1 MMAANTFRT
10 QATKKAMPMLSRQ
23 SLALVALALGMSAV
37 VAGCSEPV
45 DDINKVQPHFVD
57 KASLDGE
64 WYYKQTIVDASP
76 EVGVGFVGL
85 EGSLEKVRWKV
96 TEDYLYAYRTH
107 ESIPGLD
114 PDANREGNDYE
125 GDPVAAFVIE
135 KHFDIKRSY
144 NAATGEQSNVL
155 VENSS
160 DRPWYERQYMR
171 VNWSSDV
178 SGGPV
183 SIGLVKAAFA
193 DDYVRETEVW
203 DPDQL
208 QIGADHIQIT
218 QRATVSDGGRVCWF
232 TYGSSD
238 CGSADARVRLSF
250 ARIDPEAQFEPRVY
264 YDYQELRDDS
274 GRQMRTIGLSVPLGA
289 GQEVARF
296 ACTPEVLQILNDS
309 PNVSRTYT
317 IEDCG
322 TQEYQQSSRFG
333 FFRTERYRYD
343 PQLGGGHDDLREFYA
358 NVHDIWE
365 NPFVEVDGELQ
376 PRPYAERVPKPVVYY
391 LNVGYPQDLHD
402 VAAQMAVDWDEAFMA
417 AAAGAAGRSAEQMRE
432 ILRERSDAEDWMF
445 LDGDAEGA
453 GRMFQIRR
461 NTCSPEGIAD
471 YLADNPQMQAVVDE
485 GTEGRGLMR
494 GNLKKVCAGLMN
506 RAPAMDAEPFVWQQL
521 GDVRFS
527 FLNWVNEPQ
536 PSGPLGYGPSST
548 DKETGQIVAGNAHI
562 YGAAIDTYAR
572 SAADIVRAIN
582 EDLEIAQLIEGQNYA
597 DWLES
602 PTTVADMEMALTAA
616 DSAELDARFG
626 DFRVAEAY
634 GEYRLPNGRLDH
646 PELLRQMETR
656 LTDPAPGDPM
666 ALAMQAPI
674 DQGQRRLDALK
685 QDPYFRSRLLT
696 DEHLALVRPLFA
708 LQPGDAITE
717 EVADAAVDL
726 AVDPAALRTRYE
738 ERLRFFA
745 DQNMFMAEFIDDSIV
760 GQALAMKG
768 LPAEEVYQT
777 LRKEVFR
784 AVALHEIG
792 HTVGLTHNFE
802 GSRDALNYPNEF
814 WQIRETMPESEW
826 SGARLPE
833 YRYSTIMEYG
843 RSFNSDTKG
852 LGKYDRAAIKY
863 GYGGLTEYFHPS
875 VPLSSTLESEV
886 FVNGYD
892 RIPSQLGGTW
902 ENIDRRVDV
911 PIDTHVE
918 SMRNGILENTRRFVD
933 DPSRPVSDYW
943 FDRQVPY
950 GYCFD
955 AFRGNLNCQTWDE
968 GATYTETVRSA
979 IQQYWNYYVFNNY
992 RRGRSESGFINGYF
1006 GRQGRVEWYL
1016 TTFFRFFYFYQQ
1028 WDIGL
1033 RRDLEQAA
1041 LIGLNFI
1048 NQVLG
1053 TPEPGTHCYDDKQN
1067 LYVPYRK
1074 AAPEIQAACVPVE
1087 IAHGTGRAEHLRYN
1101 DDYFYQIDYIG
1112 AYYDK
1117 INLMNSL
1124 ADTSTSFFR
1133 VSNVGDSRAFTI
1145 GYYRIFQPELIEL
1158 LHSMIL
1164 AWLGDASGEAYSSY
1178 VMDDTVMPK
1187 VLFAEEAFGQ
1197 DPQEMEGVPQLH
1209 APVSYNMIWQGLA
1222 LYALFNTSIDDAQLD
1237 FSEYIAVSERGS
1249 GDARTYPEGWRI
1261 ASYADPHSG
1270 VIYDAAQTRD
1280 QRSIAYDLVRRAQI
1294 YSDTVWQPARDA
1306 LDANPGDSQLR
1317 AEFAAADRKLGQYSD
1332 LISDLRYMRAVVDI
1346 ADD

>member
-1 MMAANTFRT
+1 MKSMIRHT
-10 QATKKAMPMLSRQ
+10 LSAP
-23 SLALVALALGMSAV
+23 LLALALAGPALI
-37 VAGCSEPV
+37 AGCAEPV
-45 DDINKVQPHFVD
+45 EDIDRVQPHYLD
-57 KASLDGE
+57 KAALDGE

-76 EVGVGFVGL
+76 EVAVGFVGL

-107 ESIPGLD
+107 ESVPGLD

-155 VENSS
+155 VENAS
-160 DRPWYERQYMR
+160 DRPWHERQYMR
-171 VNWSSDV
+171 VDWSTDV
-178 SGGPV
+178 GGGPV
-183 SIGLVKAAFA
+183 AIGYVNALANA

-208 QIGADHIQIT
+208 QIAEDHIQVT
-218 QRATVSDGGRVCWF
+218 YRATLTDGGRTCF
-232 TYGSSD
+232 FSYGSRD
-238 CGSADARVRLSF
+238 CGSADARVRMSF
-250 ARIDPEAQFEPRVY
+250 ARIDPEAQFAPQPY
-264 YDYQELRDDS
+264 FDYIELRDDDD
-274 GRQMRTIGLSVPLGA
+274 RKLRTIGLSVPLGA

-309 PNVSRTYT
+309 PNVNRTYT

-322 TQEYQQSSRFG
+322 TTEYQQSGRFG

-365 NPFVEVDGELQ
+365 NPLVESEDGALV
-376 PRPYAERVPKPVVYY
+376 PRPHVERVPKPVVYH
-391 LNVGYPQDLHD
+391 LNVGFPEDLHR
-402 VAAQMAVDWDEAFMA
+402 VSAQMAADWDEAFMGA
-417 AAAGAAGRSAEQMRE
+417 VAGSTGRNVEQIRE
-432 ILRERSDAEDWMF
+432 ILRARTDAEGWQF
-445 LDGDAEGA
+445 LDGDTEGA

-461 NTCSPEGIAD
+461 NNCSAEGIAD
-471 YLADNPQMQAVVDE
+471 YLADHPQMQAVVDE

-494 GNLKKVCAGLMN
+494 GNLSRVCAGLMSKA
-506 RAPAMDAEPFVWQQL
+506 RAMGAEAFVWQQV
-521 GDVRFS
+521 GDVRFN
-527 FLNWVNEPQ
+527 FLNWINEPQ

-548 DKETGQIVAGNAHI
+548 DKETGQIVAGNAHM
-562 YGAAIDTYAR
+562 YGASIDTYAR

-582 EDLEIAQLIEGQNYA
+582 EDLEIAQLIGGQNYA
-597 DWLES
+597 DWLAT
-602 PTTVADMEMALTAA
+602 PTSVADMEMALTAA
-616 DSAELDARFG
+616 DSAELDSRFG
-626 DFRVAEAY
+626 DFRGAEAY
-634 GEYRLPNGRLDH
+634 GEYRLPNGRLDF
-646 PELLRQMETR
+646 PELYRQMEQR
-656 LTDPAPGDPM
+656 LSDPAPGDPM
-666 ALAMQAPI
+666 TVAMQAPV
-674 DQGQRRLDALK
+674 DQGKRRLEALK

-696 DEHLALVRPLFA
+696 DEHLALARPLFGMRA
-708 LQPGDAITE
+708 GDPVTE
-717 EVADAAVDL
+717 ELADAAIDI
-726 AVDPAALRTRYE
+726 AVDPAALRARQE
-738 ERLRFFA
+738 ERLRFFS
-745 DQNMFMAEFIDDSIV
+745 DQNMYLAEFADDSIV

-768 LPAEEVYQT
+768 LPAEEVYRT
-777 LRKEVFR
+777 LREEIFR

-802 GSRDALNYPNEF
+802 GSRDALNYPDEF
-814 WQIRETMPESEW
+814 WRIRETMEEEEW
-826 SGARLPE
+826 TAARLPE

-852 LGKYDRAAIKY
+852 LGKYDRAAIKFAY
-863 GYGGLTEYFHPS
+863 GRLTEHFHPE
-875 VPLSSTLESEV
+875 VPLSSTLDYEV

-892 RIPSQLGGTW
+892 RIPSQLGGAW
-902 ENIDRRVDV
+902 ENIERRVDMPV
-911 PIDTHVE
+911 DAHVDA
-918 SMRNGILENTRRFVD
+918 MREGILENTRLFVQ
-933 DPSRPVSDYW
+933 DPGRAIGEYW

-955 AFRGNLNCQTWDE
+955 AFRGNINCQTWDE

-1016 TTFFRFFYFYQQ
+1016 TTFFRYFYFYQQ

-1053 TPEPGTHCYDDKQN
+1053 TPEPGTHCLDDKTNQ
-1067 LYVPYRK
+1067 YVPYRM
-1074 AAPEIQAACVPVE
+1074 AGPEIQAACVPVE
-1087 IAHGTGRAEHLRYN
+1087 IAHGTGRAEHVRYD
-1101 DDYFYQIDYIG
+1101 DDYFFQVDYIG
-1112 AYYDK
+1112 SYYDK

-1164 AWLGDASGEAYSSY
+1164 SWLGESGGEAYSSY

-1187 VLFAEEAFGQ
+1187 VLFAEDAFGQ
-1197 DPQEMEGVPQLH
+1197 SPEEMEGVPQVH
-1209 APVSYNMIWQGLA
+1209 APISYNMIWQGLA
-1222 LYALFNTSIDDAQLD
+1222 LYSLFNTSIDDAQLD
-1237 FSEYIAVSERGS
+1237 FAEYIAVSERGS

-1261 ASYADPHSG
+1261 ATFADPHSG

-1280 QRSIAYDLVRRAQI
+1280 QRSIGFDLVTRAQAFVDA
-1294 YSDTVWQPARDA
+1294 SWQPARDA
-1306 LDANPGDSQLR
+1306 LDARPGDAQRR
-1317 AEFAAADRKLGQYSD
+1317 AEFEAADRKLGQYSD